1 MAKYLFVY
9 HGGENPK
16 SDEEAAEVMDAW
28 GNWLGSMG
36 SAVVDGGNPVG
47 QSSTVHPDGSVTNDG
62 GANPASGYSLV
73 EASSLEDAH
82 RESEGLPDPAGEGLD
97 RGRRDLRYVAARAG
111 ARSRAEA
118 RSYRWTAPVGALLEA
133 RTGRGP
139 ARRLAGRLPANPE

>member
-1 MAKYLFVY
+1 MAKFLFVY

-73 EASSLEDAH
+73 EASSLEDALAKAKGCPILQAKGSI
-82 RESEGLPDPAGEGLD
+82 E
-97 RGRRDLRYVAARAG
+97 VA
-111 ARSRAEA
+111 E
-118 RSYRWTAPVGALLEA
+118 TFDM
-133 RTGRGP
+133 
-139 ARRLAGRLPANPE
+139 